1 MERISLGLGLF
12 YSVTNSNI
20 YYPKQWIC
28 KSNIPYLE
36 EKILDVQTQE
46 EAHRKVKQIL
56 LSNFQGLIV
65 FLEK

>member
-1 MERISLGLGLF
+1 MW

-46 EAHRKVKQIL
+46 EAHKKVKDIL
-56 LSNFQGLIV
+56 FQNFSGLIV
-65 FLEK
+65 FLSK